1 VGELGLCATVPVVLQ
16 YPRVLITPRLWR
28 QLGLEGRRE
37 RRPRGFAHGRQE
49 RRVFPSNL
57 LLDVIDTSH
66 LILSLNLTLMGLLSR
81 PIRPGPLVP

>member
-1 VGELGLCATVPVVLQ
+1 VGELALCATVPTVLL

-37 RRPRGFAHGRQE
+37 CRPRGFAHDRQE

-57 LLDVIDTSH
+57 LLD
-66 LILSLNLTLMGLLSR
+66 
-81 PIRPGPLVP
+81 